1 MEEGTEVAEV
11 AMRKGIMKT
20 EHTTSREGN
29 TDTSE
34 RLAPKK
40 KPITKDTLEKKE
52 KRWTTDKEAVVS
64 DEAEAKEVVT
74 EEKEAITEEREAT
87 TEAAVADK
95 REMQKTPSE
104 QSNKLD
110 LNEFSGIMEEEAAI
124 IRREIMKN
132 RTSQTWAEMGF
143 KW

>member
-11 AMRKGIMKT
+11 TMREEIMKT

-40 KPITKDTLEKKE
+40 KKPITKDTLAKE
-52 KRWTTDKEAVVS
+52 KRSTTDKEAVVS
-64 DEAEAKEVVT
+64 DVTEGTGVAT

-87 TEAAVADK
+87 TEAAEADK

-104 QSNKLD
+104 PSNKLD

>member
-1 MEEGTEVAEV
+1 
-11 AMRKGIMKT
+11 MKT

-34 RLAPKK
+34 ILAPKK
-40 KPITKDTLEKKE
+40 KPITKDTLAKE
-52 KRWTTDKEAVVS
+52 KRSTTDKEAVIS
-64 DEAEAKEVVT
+64 DVTEGTGVAT
-74 EEKEAITEEREAT
+74 EEKEAITEEKEAT
-87 TEAAVADK
+87 TEAAEADK

-104 QSNKLD
+104 PSNKLD